1 MLFKKL
7 STQEEEKIK
16 KIFHALDERIK
27 AAEAVS
33 AKTDDRIAV
42 LKGLMEGIEAKKI
55 EVQAYLE
62 RINTVL
68 KAIDEAL
75 PPKGTET
82 AHFDRYKEA
91 SKLAEQGCGIDEI
104 VKRVGLPKGEVQ
116 LIVGLKKH

>member
-7 STQEEEKIK
+7 STQEEENIK
-16 KIFHALDERIK
+16 KIFHALDKRIK

-42 LKGLMEGIEAKKI
+42 LKGLMDGIEAKKI

-62 RINTVL
+62 RINSVL

-75 PPKGTET
+75 PPKDEKYIES
-82 AHFDRYKEA
+82 DRYKEA
-91 SKLAEQGCGIDEI
+91 ARLAKAGYGVDEI
-104 VKRVGLPKGEVQ
+104 VKRVGLPTGEVQ